1 MVRLLSPEVVMKIY
15 QIFNSNSHLLDL
27 FIKANSF
34 DEALEIAR
42 QHDKTAYNG
51 GRVID
56 IISL

>member
-1 MVRLLSPEVVMKIY
+1 MKIY

-42 QHDKTAYNG
+42 QHDKAAYNG